1 MKKNFKYYVLVW
13 AILLVMFQITVFAT
27 PGEIAGISKF
37 DASFWVGYV
46 FIMIAFVGQLVCAYV
61 ALNTNDRRKLFLNI
75 PLVTISYTAFLVSF
89 VCGAL
94 CMAVPGLPYW
104 VGIVVCVLMLGL
116 SAIAVVQA
124 KAAADLVSNVGDKV
138 KAKTLFIRVLTADAE
153 SLMAKAA
160 TDSSKAACK
169 KVYEAVRFSDPMSDE
184 ALSGIESQITL
195 KFNEFSKA
203 VTADAK
209 QAAAMAEELVVLLG
223 DRNKRCKLLK

>member
-1 MKKNFKYYVLVW
+1 MKKNFKYYVMVW
-13 AILLVMFQITVFAT
+13 VILLVMFQITVFVT

-46 FIMIAFVGQLVCAYV
+46 FIMIAFIGQLACAYA
-61 ALNTNDRRKLFLNI
+61 ALNTDERRKLFLNI
-75 PLVTISYTAFLVSF
+75 PLVTISFTAFVVSF

-104 VGIVVCVLMLGL
+104 VGIVVCVLMLGV

-124 KAAADLVSNVGDKV
+124 KAAADLVSDVGDKI
-138 KAKTLFIRVLTADAE
+138 KAKTLFIRMLTADAE

-160 TDSSKAACK
+160 ADDAKAACR
-169 KVYEAVRFSDPMSDE
+169 KVYEAVRYSDPMSSD

-195 KFNEFSKA
+195 KFDELSKA
-203 VTADAK
+203 VTAGDK
-209 QAAAMAEELVVLLG
+209 QAAGLADELVVLLG
-223 DRNKRCKLLK
+223 DRNKRCKMLK